1 MMMEAPSVVLCPT
14 PAGTLVLLRWGQ
26 HERLKALLPPAL
38 NLHPSSAPLLL
49 EGLAHGFQ
57 QRLSI
62 ALCVDAREPQSDLG
76 LCNSMGGGVHTLHY
90 QVEVVELGRR
100 GIRLHGI
107 PGDFARLRRLAVRRY
122 A

>member
-1 MMMEAPSVVLCPT
+1 MICEAPTVVFSPT
-14 PAGTLVLLRWGQ
+14 PAGTLVLVRWGP
-26 HERLKALLPPAL
+26 HERLKALLPPAEH
-38 NLHPSSAPLLL
+38 LHPSSAPLLL
-49 EGLAHGFQ
+49 EGLAHWFQ
-57 QRLSI
+57 QRLSV
-62 ALCVDAREPQSDLG
+62 ALCVTGQDSSPGLG

-90 QVEVVELGRR
+90 QVEVVDAGRR